1 MSSPDQKREGVAVTE
16 VHGRPAVGPG
26 EAIGRL
32 VVVEGANRGGA
43 VALQRA
49 QATVG
54 RHPTND
60 LVLQDPRVSAVH
72 LELARRPS
80 GHVLVRDAGS
90 TNGTW
95 IGDNR
100 LVEAELAPG
109 AVVRL
114 GDTL

>member
-1 MSSPDQKREGVAVTE
+1 MSIPGQKREGVAVTE
-16 VHGRPAVGPG
+16 VHGRPAIEKG
-26 EAIGRL
+26 EAIARL
-32 VVVEGANRGGA
+32 VVVEGANRGAA

-60 LVLQDPRVSAVH
+60 LVLQDPLVSAVH
-72 LELARRPS
+72 LELTRRP
-80 GHVLVRDAGS
+80 GAHVLVRDAGS

-100 LVEAELAPG
+100 VVE
-109 AVVRL
+109 
-114 GDTL
+114 